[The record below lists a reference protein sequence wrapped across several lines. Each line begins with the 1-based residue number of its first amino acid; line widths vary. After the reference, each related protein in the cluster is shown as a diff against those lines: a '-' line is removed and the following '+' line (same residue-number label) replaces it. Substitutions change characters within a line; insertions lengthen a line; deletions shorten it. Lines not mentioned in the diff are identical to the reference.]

1 MLITIDGRQVNI
13 TPEQKSVLDVLAQ
26 VRHGGFASV
35 IEYSPESNYVTRPVQ
50 NIQFVSKFSYLKRNN
65 KLLERAEAITLDNLK
80 LADPKLDLPA
90 GKLQAL
96 FDEAK
101 SEVVMSLRKTMDGDR
116 SDSHRQAHD
125 KFYIQASM
133 GVKVHLQTEK
143 VNGKTRLV
151 TENGVP
157 MAKSIMVSV
166 LEVGKQVLKEGEC
179 KKVNSRSKTLM
190 KKAIIQ
196 AAEKGMLKFKMI
208 SLKSDNFKELRLGGE
223 VVAVEDLEEAK
234 KEIQE
239 LQEV

>member
-65 KLLERAEAITLDNLK
+65 KLLERAEAIK

-90 GKLQAL
+90 GKLQAR